1 MSGSIIDA
9 QIRYWRSLIQEI
21 SKINKVMKNGSLKGP
36 LSSRLKTGW
45 DTKVELILLLKLSMN
60 TCNVS
65 FNLRWS
71 EPLVLPHLKFYDF

>member
-1 MSGSIIDA
+1 
-9 QIRYWRSLIQEI
+9 
-21 SKINKVMKNGSLKGP
+21 MKNGSLKGP

-65 FNLRWS
+65 FNLKAS
-71 EPLVLPHLKFYDF
+71 VILLVLPPLKIL